1 MDTMTSIITIVAG
14 LCITLFSA
22 VVLAAALYGILIWFP
37 RQRNN
42 RVESLKASG
51 RQGKAVILRIPENIN
66 GYHSGRKA
74 LYTMITIGLE
84 IDVPGI
90 DIYQVDKLFTFPTGW
105 LGALEVGKVVD
116 VWVDPKNPRDLDKIV
131 IHVK

>member
-1 MDTMTSIITIVAG
+1 MDTMTSIITIIAG

-66 GYHSGRKA
+66 KYHPGRKA